1 MARNPVELL
10 MFGLG
15 LILCTL
21 AATRAAYA
29 LIAAQSPNATPPPRS
44 AKE

>member
-1 MARNPVELL
+1 MATQAIELL

-21 AATRAAYA
+21 AATRAAHA
-29 LIAAQSPNATPPPRS
+29 LIAAQSPSAKATRCS